1 MSNAVAEITHRETDV
16 VTVAQ
21 LNQEFLRPERIRIQ
35 LDKRVKALPFDIG
48 CLAYV
53 KRGENESHIDVRCN
67 PVVEESLAESRREIL
82 RRIMVSFS
90 IMGNHRTIY
99 SECRYF
105 AQVMRW
111 CDANNY
117 SDAFSDASSAKAA
130 YLGYTQYL
138 NHLISTGNIVPISAN
153 NFQRAFA
160 RLLEICFLEECRYII
175 SVAIPIRF
183 SRGSKKP
190 PREEHVKVYLKTCLI
205 LARRLSEFVINEEK
219 FPCVV
224 EFDSSEVVV
233 FPSNSGTL
241 TPYVERS
248 VYVYSAV
255 ERRISTLE
263 EYMEAS
269 AKSGYKAK
277 TRDAIIALEFA
288 LENLKS
294 ANSDPRHEQRLRLGA
309 LAAKAYACIFLLITG
324 ASPAEFVQFD
334 YDEAVGVEK
343 SLVKKELSAIKFR
356 ACGKKTRYAIGK
368 SNGLNLL
375 REYFSLR
382 AWILKGESFDK
393 LFFSMD
399 KSGKYSGSYSKLPD
413 EFSSKFY
420 KSISGVYLD
429 PKCPNIPSGA
439 VRKYKSV
446 VLHGLG
452 LSPTTVADVLNHTVI
467 TNVED
472 YAQVTIEQQE
482 SEFSDYWKSVRK
494 AAEVV
499 RERGAGES
507 LATAS
512 GHCDNFSAPSPVG
525 PMVAI
530 QPNCKTQYGCLY
542 CTHYVCHSD
551 EEDVHKLTSLQYVIN
566 AVRDAAPDV
575 DHADALYKDLS
586 IRIEFILDGIAVRS
600 TASAEL
606 VATIKCKVH
615 ELGELTPF
623 WENRLQR
630 YEKLGVVF

>member
-1 MSNAVAEITHRETDV
+1 MSNSVSGMTHRETDV

-21 LNQEFLRPERIRIQ
+21 LTQEFLRPERIRIQ
-35 LDKRVKALPFDIG
+35 FDSRVKALPFDIG
-48 CLAYV
+48 CLAYA
-53 KRGENESHIDVRCN
+53 KRGENESHIDDRCN
-67 PVVEESLAESRREIL
+67 PVVEGSLVESRRELL
-82 RRIMVSFS
+82 RRILASFS
-90 IMGNHRTIY
+90 IMGNQRTIY

-105 AQVMRW
+105 TRVMSW
-111 CDANNY
+111 CDANSY
-117 SDAFSDASSAKAA
+117 SDAFSGASYAKAA
-130 YLGYTQYL
+130 YLSYTQYL
-138 NHLISTGNIVPISAN
+138 NHLISTGDIVPISAN

-160 RLLEICFLEECRYII
+160 KLLEICFPVECRYII
-175 SVAIPIRF
+175 SAAIPIRF
-183 SRGSKKP
+183 SRGSRKP

-205 LARRLSEFVINEEK
+205 IARRLSEFVINQER

-224 EFDSSEVVV
+224 EFDSYKVVV

-248 VYVYSAV
+248 VYVYNAV

-263 EYMEAS
+263 EYIKAS
-269 AKSGYKAK
+269 ENNGYKAK
-277 TRDAIIALEFA
+277 ARDASIAMEFA
-288 LENLKS
+288 QKNLKS
-294 ANSDPRHEQRLRLGA
+294 ANSDPRHEQRLRLSA

-334 YDEAVGVEK
+334 YDEAIEVER

-356 ACGKKTRYAIGK
+356 ACGKRTRYAIGK
-368 SNGLNLL
+368 SNGLHLL
-375 REYFSLR
+375 REYFRLR
-382 AWILKGESFDK
+382 AWILNGESFDK

-399 KSGKYSGSYSKLPD
+399 KSGKYSGSYSRLPD

-429 PKCPNIPSGA
+429 PTCPNISSGA

-452 LSPTTVADVLNHTVI
+452 LSPATVADVLNHTVS
-467 TNVED
+467 TNVGD

-494 AAEVV
+494 AAEIV
-499 RERGAGES
+499 RDREAGES

-525 PMVAI
+525 PVVAI
-530 QPNCKTQYGCLY
+530 QPSCKTQYGCLY
-542 CTHYVCHSD
+542 CAHYVCHSD

-566 AVRDAAPDV
+566 AVRDTASDAN
-575 DHADALYKDLS
+575 HAEALYKDLS
-586 IRIEFILDGIAVRS
+586 IRIEFILDGIAERS

-606 VATIKCKVH
+606 VGKIKRKVC

-630 YEKLGVVF
+630 YEKLGVIF